1 MSVSQTKTLF
11 VFQTRRKLL
20 KFLSE
25 NQNTLLHAVTLS
37 ELVEKV
43 VLVKDRAKIS
53 KSAQIAL
60 LKKAVDR
67 VDIGVLG
74 FAKSFLDFLG
84 GSDFLFSFFEELR
97 SEEKTIDDI
106 RGEDLYA
113 AFEDHLEVLEELF
126 AAYKD
131 ELSKVGAYDFIS
143 MEKWDVNDEYLQ
155 NFEEARVESMGLF
168 SNFELSVLLACAGV
182 VQTNLLFTIDR
193 YNKKM
198 SKKFAAIGVDISVK
212 EGSLHID
219 LSAKKLISVV
229 SSKEAFYSHV
239 ETFRL
244 KNRVYQAPFAMS
256 QIAELLNAGAPPEG
270 IAIILPDES
279 FAPLLKLFDRD
290 GNLNFAFGESFF
302 KTRLFSAFDALLLF
316 AMGEKNGR
324 ILESLGVLSFA
335 NGFLPLCEADGFAPL
350 KKAVETFLEFE
361 LWSEAKYGAHKEM
374 FLRELYLFH
383 CEESAYEGMR
393 SCEVGRIFA
402 SSLGVKKID
411 DTSGGKIRVMGALES
426 RGIELDAAIVLDMNE
441 EFFPRKLDKDL
452 FLNTKI
458 REKAGIPTMED
469 RQNLQKHY
477 FLELIA
483 KTKKCVFAFLENDEA
498 APSPF
503 LYELGSLPIDV
514 DEESLEG
521 LYFNKIQREKKEPIT
536 YDDSQNL
543 YEQYIK
549 SVKKRALSVSGFCDY
564 LRCDKLFY
572 FRHVKRLK
580 KESITEDN
588 ETAKDIGTAIHKALE
603 RAFNAESLGF
613 KDEDLLRDF
622 VYEQASVAVG
632 EELRDNFE
640 FLFALS
646 QMGRFF
652 ENEIER
658 QKCGY
663 SVYAVEK
670 SVLGDIGGVTF
681 DARIDRI
688 DRQNG
693 EFCVIDYKIVSK
705 EIKADSEKAAADSYK
720 YQLALY
726 VLLLQREG
734 IDAKSAY
741 YYDVLRGA
749 LVLEGAM
756 ETKLGSLEAH
766 IERFLS
772 KPQFLGAKDKKS
784 CIYCDFKTLCGA
796 GGDTPGEDGDEE

>member
-1 MSVSQTKTLF
+1 MSISQTKTLF

-25 NQNTLLHAVTLS
+25 NQNILLHAVTLS

-53 KSAQIAL
+53 KSARIAL

-74 FAKSFLDFLG
+74 FAKSFLDFIG

-97 SEEKTIDDI
+97 SEERTIDDI

-113 AFEDHLEVLEELF
+113 AFEGHLEVLEELF

-155 NFEEARVESMGLF
+155 NFEEVRVESMGLF
-168 SNFELSVLLACAGV
+168 SNFELSVLLACADV

-198 SKKFAAIGVDISVK
+198 FKKFAIIGVEIGAK
-212 EGSLHID
+212 EGSLYID
-219 LSAKKLISVV
+219 LRAKKLISVV
-229 SSKEAFYSHV
+229 GAKEAFYSHV

-256 QIAELLNAGAPPEG
+256 QIAELLNAGVSPEG
-270 IAIILPDES
+270 IAIILPDEG
-279 FAPLLKLFDRD
+279 FAPLLKLFDRN

-302 KTRLFSAFDALLLF
+302 KTRLFSAFNALLLF
-316 AMGEKNGR
+316 AMGEKNGCT
-324 ILESLGVLSFA
+324 LELLDVLSFV
-335 NGFLPLCEADGFAPL
+335 NEFLPLCEADGFAPF
-350 KKAVETFLEFE
+350 KKALDGFLGLE

-374 FLRELYLFH
+374 FLRELYLFS

-393 SCEVGRIFA
+393 SVEVGHIFA

-426 RGIELDAAIVLDMNE
+426 RGIELDAVIVLDMNE
-441 EFFPRKLDKDL
+441 EFFPRRSDKDL

-469 RQNLQKHY
+469 RQNLQKHF
-477 FLELIA
+477 FLELITS
-483 KTKKCVFAFLENDEA
+483 TKKCVFAFVENDEA

-503 LYELGSLPIDV
+503 LYELGAHPIDV
-514 DEESLEG
+514 DEESLEE
-521 LYFNKIQREKKEPIT
+521 LYFNKTPREKKEPIV

-613 KDEDLLRDF
+613 KDESSLRDF

-632 EELRDNFE
+632 DGLRENFE

-681 DARIDRI
+681 DARVDRI
-688 DRQNG
+688 DKQNG

-734 IDAKSAY
+734 IDAKAAY
-741 YYDVLRGA
+741 YYDVLRGS

-784 CIYCDFKTLCGA
+784 CLYCDFKTLCGA
-796 GGDTPGEDGDEE
+796 GGDTPSEDGEDE

>member
-1 MSVSQTKTLF
+1 LSVSQTKTLF

-198 SKKFAAIGVDISVK
+198 SKKFAAIGVDIGVK

-229 SSKEAFYSHV
+229 SAKEAFYSHV

-302 KTRLFSAFDALLLF
+302 KTRLFSAFNALLLF

-324 ILESLGVLSFA
+324 MLESLGVLSFA
-335 NGFLPLCEADGFAPL
+335 NEFLPLCESDGFTPL

-411 DTSGGKIRVMGALES
+411 DTGGGKIRVMGALES

-441 EFFPRKLDKDL
+441 EFFPRRLDKDL

-483 KTKKCVFAFLENDEA
+483 KTKKCVFAFVENDEA

-588 ETAKDIGTAIHKALE
+588 ESAKDIGTAIHKALE

-613 KDEDLLRDF
+613 KDEDSLRDF

-646 QMGRFF
+646 LMGRFF

-693 EFCVIDYKIVSK
+693 DFCVIDYKIVSK
-705 EIKADSEKAAADSYK
+705 EIKADSEKTAADSYK

>member
-229 SSKEAFYSHV
+229 SAKEAFYSHV

-316 AMGEKNGR
+316 AMGDKNGR

-483 KTKKCVFAFLENDEA
+483 KTKKCVFAFVENDEA

-514 DEESLEG
+514 DEESLES

-543 YEQYIK
+543 YEQYMK

-734 IDAKSAY
+734 IDAKAAY